1 MNLPAIKD
9 EMDEYAK
16 GLLYQI
22 IPNKSFSN
30 VCYTYRISNKLAG
43 SVYKIALNDA
53 LPEELKEWLKTIE
66 FCHIK
71 RQHYAA
77 KQTLDFRFSAP
88 KIKAVYNRLKPL
100 FDDPV
105 SDIDNMYD
113 IFEDYIFKMLRDWEV
128 FTNDFTEDE
137 VRYLDTLYPDE
148 CIIDGQPVVHLLP
161 QDVGYPPGLTA
172 NEYLL
177 LILQNPEQWFTNQMS
192 AMQQAMDDLKQRKQN
207 NGTQGGCNTNQS
219 GAASSGGGADDMN
232 HNKED
237 RERPKKNPPQ
247 NQQGGQNGQKG
258 GQSGQQNQ
266 QPQNQQGSQNGQNQ
280 NGQNQNGQDDQGMGS
295 SQQNQDAAAN
305 TQQQEWKDG
314 KDSNG
319 GSNGSSGKQSNN
331 DKSKQTD
338 SSSKGSGKGGSD
350 DKSEQDGQS
359 GGGSSDAQKEGVDN
373 EQNQSGGGSSNDKTA
388 GEDKNSDG
396 DTSGGS
402 GSQEEVED
410 AGTQDESRSGGS
422 SSNDD
427 KGNSDDA
434 DGENQAGGSGTSD
447 EDNGEDGSESE
458 SSNSGDAASDD
469 NENGEDTSGEA
480 SGKEGSETADGEPS
494 DDGSEGSDSDAS
506 DAEDGSGERR
516 ELTKEE
522 LDELI
527 KQFVQKAVSDYQKML
542 EIKDEQEAD
551 SNSLKGYSRD
561 SGGGAGNGTVLV
573 DKCTNWIDFE
583 GLEKEIRELMI
594 NRCVTVSKRDL
605 LYNYNRGRG
614 CGDVLTPRYREQTT
628 YDEVPMT
635 VILDVSG
642 SISDKNILGFCNIF
656 KNVSKTCGKK
666 CKIVMWDTGLR
677 AIYDSGDDI
686 KAVSGGGTD
695 IGAGIDYVRKN
706 FQPSEIGNLFVVSD
720 CEDDLED
727 WSLEGFEQPYLVCW
741 SSMDVIEHY
750 TGSLFNEFV
759 DSFEKILV
767 KK

>member
-1 MNLPAIKD
+1 MKFQKED
-9 EMDEYAK
+9 ELKEYAK

-22 IPNKSFSN
+22 IPNDSWSN

-43 SVYKIALNDA
+43 SVYKIALNDK
-53 LPEELKEWLKTIE
+53 LPEELKDHLFCIE
-66 FCHIK
+66 LAHIR

-88 KIKAVYNRLKPL
+88 KIKAVYNKLKPL

-113 IFEDYIFKMLRDWEV
+113 IFEDYVFKMLRDWEV
-128 FTNDFTEDE
+128 FTNDFTEEE

-148 CIIDGQPVVHLLP
+148 CIIDGQPVIHLLP

-172 NEYLL
+172 NEYLI

-219 GAASSGGGADDMN
+219 GATSGGGGADDIN

-237 RERPKKNPPQ
+237 REKPKKNPPQ
-247 NQQGGQNGQKG
+247 NQQGSQNGQNGQKG

-266 QPQNQQGSQNGQNQ
+266 QPQNQQSSQNSQNQQSSQNSQNQ
-280 NGQNQNGQDDQGMGS
+280 NGQNDQGMGS

-314 KDSNG
+314 KDSDE
-319 GSNGSSGKQSNN
+319 GSNVSSGKQSNN
-331 DKSKQTD
+331 DKS
-338 SSSKGSGKGGSD
+338 
-350 DKSEQDGQS
+350 EQDEQS
-359 GGGSSDAQKEGVDN
+359 GGGSSD
-373 EQNQSGGGSSNDKTA
+373 
-388 GEDKNSDG
+388 
-396 DTSGGS
+396 
-402 GSQEEVED
+402 SQEEIGD
-410 AGTQDESRSGGS
+410 DGNKDESRSGGS
-422 SSNDD
+422 SSGSD
-427 KGNSDDA
+427 KGDSDDA
-434 DGENQAGGSGTSD
+434 DGENQASGSGTSD
-447 EDNGEDGSESE
+447 EDNGDDSSESE
-458 SSNSGDAASDD
+458 SSNSGKSSSDNAGD
-469 NENGEDTSGEA
+469 SENDSGEV
-480 SGKEGSETADGEPS
+480 SGEEGTENDSETADGEPRG
-494 DDGSEGSDSDAS
+494 DECEGSDGDTSVS
-506 DAEDGSGERR
+506 NGNDGECK

-527 KQFVQKAVSDYQKML
+527 KQFIQKAVSDYQKML

-561 SGGGAGNGTVLV
+561 GGGGAGNGTVLV

-614 CGDVLTPRYREQTT
+614 CGDVLSPRYREQTT

-635 VILDVSG
+635 VVLDVSG

-720 CEDDLED
+720 CEDRLED

-741 SSMDVIEHY
+741 SSMDVIKNY
-750 TGSLFNEFV
+750 TGSLFDEFV

>member
-1 MNLPAIKD
+1 MKFQKED
-9 EMDEYAK
+9 ELKEYAK

-22 IPNKSFSN
+22 IPNDSWSN

-43 SVYKIALNDA
+43 SVYKIALNDK
-53 LPEELKEWLKTIE
+53 LPEELKDHLFCIE
-66 FCHIK
+66 LAHIR

-88 KIKAVYNRLKPL
+88 KIKAVYNKLKPL

-113 IFEDYIFKMLRDWEV
+113 IFEDYVFKMLRDWEV
-128 FTNDFTEDE
+128 FTNDFTEEE

-148 CIIDGQPVVHLLP
+148 CIIDGQPVIHLLP

-172 NEYLL
+172 NEYLI

-219 GAASSGGGADDMN
+219 GATSGGGGADDVN

-247 NQQGGQNGQKG
+247 NQQGNQNGQNGQNGQKG
-258 GQSGQQNQ
+258 GQSGQSGQQNQ
-266 QPQNQQGSQNGQNQ
+266 QPQNQQGNQNSQNQ
-280 NGQNQNGQDDQGMGS
+280 NGQNQNNQDDQGMGS

-314 KDSNG
+314 KDSDE

-331 DKSKQTD
+331 DKS
-338 SSSKGSGKGGSD
+338 
-350 DKSEQDGQS
+350 EQDGQS
-359 GGGSSDAQKEGVDN
+359 GGGSSD
-373 EQNQSGGGSSNDKTA
+373 
-388 GEDKNSDG
+388 
-396 DTSGGS
+396 
-402 GSQEEVED
+402 SQEEIGD
-410 AGTQDESRSGGS
+410 DGNKDESRSGGS
-422 SSNDD
+422 SSGSD
-427 KGNSDDA
+427 KGDSDDA
-434 DGENQAGGSGTSD
+434 DGENQASGSGTSD
-447 EDNGEDGSESE
+447 EDNGDDSSESE
-458 SSNSGDAASDD
+458 SSNSGKSSSDNTED
-469 NENGEDTSGEA
+469 SENDSGETSGE
-480 SGKEGSETADGEPS
+480 EGTENDSETADGEPRG
-494 DDGSEGSDSDAS
+494 DGDEGSDGDTSVSNSND
-506 DAEDGSGERR
+506 GERK

-527 KQFVQKAVSDYQKML
+527 KQFIQKAVSDYQKML

-561 SGGGAGNGTVLV
+561 GGGGAGNGTVLV

-614 CGDVLTPRYREQTT
+614 CGDVLSPRYREQTT

-635 VILDVSG
+635 VVLDVSG

-686 KAVSGGGTD
+686 KAVSGGGTN

-720 CEDDLED
+720 CEDRLED

-741 SSMDVIEHY
+741 SSMDVIKNY
-750 TGSLFNEFV
+750 TGSLFDEFV

>member
-1 MNLPAIKD
+1 MKFQKED
-9 EMDEYAK
+9 ELKEYAK

-22 IPNKSFSN
+22 IPNDSWSN

-43 SVYKIALNDA
+43 NVYKIALNDK
-53 LPEELKEWLKTIE
+53 LPEELKDHLFCIE
-66 FCHIK
+66 LAHIR

-88 KIKAVYNRLKPL
+88 KIKAVYNKLKPL

-113 IFEDYIFKMLRDWEV
+113 IFEDYVFKMLRDWEV
-128 FTNDFTEDE
+128 FTNDFTEEE

-148 CIIDGQPVVHLLP
+148 CIIDGQPVIHLLP

-172 NEYLL
+172 NEYLI

-219 GAASSGGGADDMN
+219 GATSSGGSDDMN

-247 NQQGGQNGQKG
+247 NQQGGQNGQNGQKG

-266 QPQNQQGSQNGQNQ
+266 QPQNQQNGQNGQNSQNGQNQ
-280 NGQNQNGQDDQGMGS
+280 NDQNQNNQNDQGMGS

-305 TQQQEWKDG
+305 AQQQEWKDG
-314 KDSNG
+314 KDSDG

-338 SSSKGSGKGGSD
+338 SSPSSNKGDSD

-359 GGGSSDAQKEGVDN
+359 GGGSSD
-373 EQNQSGGGSSNDKTA
+373 
-388 GEDKNSDG
+388 
-396 DTSGGS
+396 
-402 GSQEEVED
+402 SQEEIGD
-410 AGTQDESRSGGS
+410 GGNKDESRSGGS
-422 SSNDD
+422 SPSSDKGDSNDA
-427 KGNSDDA
+427 N
-434 DGENQAGGSGTSD
+434 GENQASGSGTSD
-447 EDNGEDGSESE
+447 EDNGDDSSESE
-458 SSNSGDAASDD
+458 SSNSGKSSSDNTEGSED
-469 NENGEDTSGEA
+469 DSGETSGE
-480 SGKEGSETADGEPS
+480 EGTENDSETADGEPNS
-494 DDGSEGSDSDAS
+494 DGSEGSDGDTSVSDGN
-506 DAEDGSGERR
+506 DGERK

-527 KQFVQKAVSDYQKML
+527 KQFIQKAVSDYQKML

-561 SGGGAGNGTVLV
+561 GGGGAGNGTVLV

-635 VILDVSG
+635 VVLDVSG

-666 CKIVMWDTGLR
+666 CKIVMWDTDLR

-695 IGAGIDYVRKN
+695 IGAGINYVRKN

-720 CEDDLED
+720 CEDRLED
-727 WSLEGFEQPYLVCW
+727 WSLEGFDQPYLVCW
-741 SSMDVIEHY
+741 SSMDVIKNY
-750 TGSLFNEFV
+750 TGGLFDEFV

>member
-1 MNLPAIKD
+1 MKFQKED
-9 EMDEYAK
+9 ELKEYAK

-22 IPNKSFSN
+22 IPNDSWSN

-43 SVYKIALNDA
+43 SVYKIALNDK
-53 LPEELKEWLKTIE
+53 LPEELKDHLFCIE
-66 FCHIK
+66 LAHIR

-88 KIKAVYNRLKPL
+88 KIKAVYNKLKPL

-128 FTNDFTEDE
+128 FTNDFTEEE

-148 CIIDGQPVVHLLP
+148 CIIDGQPVIHLLP

-172 NEYLL
+172 NEYLI

-219 GAASSGGGADDMN
+219 GATSSGGGSDDMN

-247 NQQGGQNGQKG
+247 NQQGGQNGQNGQKG

-266 QPQNQQGSQNGQNQ
+266 QSQNQQNSQNGQNQ
-280 NGQNQNGQDDQGMGS
+280 NGQNDQGMGS
-295 SQQNQDAAAN
+295 SQQNQDAADS

-314 KDSNG
+314 KEN
-319 GSNGSSGKQSNN
+319 K
-331 DKSKQTD
+331 
-338 SSSKGSGKGGSD
+338 
-350 DKSEQDGQS
+350 
-359 GGGSSDAQKEGVDN
+359 
-373 EQNQSGGGSSNDKTA
+373 QNQSSGGSSNDKTA
-388 GEDKNSDG
+388 SEDKDSG
-396 DTSGGS
+396 RDTSGGS
-402 GSQEEVED
+402 GSQEELGD
-410 AGTQDESRSGGS
+410 DGNKDESRSGGS
-422 SSNDD
+422 SSGSD
-427 KGNSDDA
+427 KGDSDNA
-434 DGENQAGGSGTSD
+434 DGENQASGSGTSD
-447 EDNGEDGSESE
+447 EDNGDDGSESE
-458 SSNSGDAASDD
+458 SSNSGKSSSD
-469 NENGEDTSGEA
+469 NTEDSEDDSRGASGE
-480 SGKEGSETADGEPS
+480 EGTERDSKTAYGDGDPS
-494 DDGSEGSDSDAS
+494 DDGSEGSDGDTPVSDG
-506 DAEDGSGERR
+506 DDGERK

-527 KQFVQKAVSDYQKML
+527 KQFIQKAVSDYQKML

-561 SGGGAGNGTVLV
+561 GGGGAGNGTVLV

-583 GLEKEIRELMI
+583 GLEKEIRESMI

-635 VILDVSG
+635 VVLDVSG

-720 CEDDLED
+720 CEDRLED
-727 WSLEGFEQPYLVCW
+727 WSLEGFDQPYLVCW
-741 SSMDVIEHY
+741 SSMNVIKNY
-750 TGSLFNEFV
+750 TGSLFDEFV

>member
-1 MNLPAIKD
+1 MKFQKED
-9 EMDEYAK
+9 ELKEYAK

-22 IPNKSFSN
+22 IPNGSWSN

-43 SVYKIALNDA
+43 SVYKIALNDK
-53 LPEELKEWLKTIE
+53 LPEELKDHLFCIE
-66 FCHIK
+66 LAHIR

-88 KIKAVYNRLKPL
+88 KIKAVYNKLKPL

-113 IFEDYIFKMLRDWEV
+113 IFEDYVFKMLRDWEV
-128 FTNDFTEDE
+128 FTNDFTEEE

-148 CIIDGQPVVHLLP
+148 CIIDGQPVIHLLP

-172 NEYLL
+172 NEYLI

-219 GAASSGGGADDMN
+219 GAASSGGGADDIN

-247 NQQGGQNGQKG
+247 NQQGSQNGQNGQKS

-266 QPQNQQGSQNGQNQ
+266 QPQNQQGNQNSQNQ
-280 NGQNQNGQDDQGMGS
+280 NGQNDQSMGS

-314 KDSNG
+314 KDSDG
-319 GSNGSSGKQSNN
+319 GSSGSSGKQSNN

-338 SSSKGSGKGGSD
+338 SSSKVSGKGDAD
-350 DKSEQDGQS
+350 DKSEQDEQS
-359 GGGSSDAQKEGVDN
+359 GGGSSD
-373 EQNQSGGGSSNDKTA
+373 
-388 GEDKNSDG
+388 
-396 DTSGGS
+396 
-402 GSQEEVED
+402 SQEEIGDE
-410 AGTQDESRSGGS
+410 GNKDESRSGGS
-422 SSNDD
+422 SSNSD
-427 KGNSDDA
+427 KGDSDDA
-434 DGENQAGGSGTSD
+434 NGENQASGSGTSD
-447 EDNGEDGSESE
+447 EDNGDDGSESE
-458 SSNSGDAASDD
+458 SSNSGKSSSDNTEDSEDAS
-469 NENGEDTSGEA
+469 GETSGE
-480 SGKEGSETADGEPS
+480 EGTESDSEAGDGEPS
-494 DDGSEGSDSDAS
+494 GDGSEGSEDDTSVSDGN
-506 DAEDGSGERR
+506 DGERK

-527 KQFVQKAVSDYQKML
+527 KQFIQKAVSDYQKML

-561 SGGGAGNGTVLV
+561 GGGGAGDGTVLV

-614 CGDVLTPRYREQTT
+614 CGDVLSPRYREQTT

-635 VILDVSG
+635 VVLDVSG

-720 CEDDLED
+720 CEDRLED
-727 WSLEGFEQPYLVCW
+727 WSLEGFDQPYLVCW
-741 SSMDVIEHY
+741 SSMDVIKNY
-750 TGSLFNEFV
+750 TGSLFDEFV

>member
-1 MNLPAIKD
+1 MKFQKED
-9 EMDEYAK
+9 ELKEYAK

-22 IPNKSFSN
+22 IPNDSWSN

-43 SVYKIALNDA
+43 SVYKIALNDK
-53 LPEELKEWLKTIE
+53 LPEELKDHLFCIE
-66 FCHIK
+66 LAHIR

-88 KIKAVYNRLKPL
+88 KIKAVYNKLKPL

-113 IFEDYIFKMLRDWEV
+113 IFEDYVFKMLRDWEV
-128 FTNDFTEDE
+128 FTNDFTEEE

-148 CIIDGQPVVHLLP
+148 CIIDGQPVIHLLP

-172 NEYLL
+172 NEYLI

-219 GAASSGGGADDMN
+219 GATSGGGGADDIN

-247 NQQGGQNGQKG
+247 NQQGSQNGQNGQKG

-266 QPQNQQGSQNGQNQ
+266 QPQNQQSSQ

-314 KDSNG
+314 KDSDE
-319 GSNGSSGKQSNN
+319 GSNSSSGKQSNN
-331 DKSKQTD
+331 DKS
-338 SSSKGSGKGGSD
+338 
-350 DKSEQDGQS
+350 EQDGQS
-359 GGGSSDAQKEGVDN
+359 DGGSSD
-373 EQNQSGGGSSNDKTA
+373 
-388 GEDKNSDG
+388 
-396 DTSGGS
+396 
-402 GSQEEVED
+402 SQEEIGD
-410 AGTQDESRSGGS
+410 DGNKDESRSGGS
-422 SSNDD
+422 SSGSD
-427 KGNSDDA
+427 KGDSDDA
-434 DGENQAGGSGTSD
+434 DGENQASGSGTSD
-447 EDNGEDGSESE
+447 EDNGDDGSESE
-458 SSNSGDAASDD
+458 SSNSGKSSSDSAGD
-469 NENGEDTSGEA
+469 SENDSGEV
-480 SGKEGSETADGEPS
+480 SGEEGTENDSETADGELRG
-494 DDGSEGSDSDAS
+494 DECEGSDGDTSVSNDN
-506 DAEDGSGERR
+506 DGERK

-527 KQFVQKAVSDYQKML
+527 KQFIQKAVSDYQKML

-561 SGGGAGNGTVLV
+561 GGGGAGNGTVLV

-614 CGDVLTPRYREQTT
+614 CGDVLSPRYREQTT

-635 VILDVSG
+635 VVLDVSG

-720 CEDDLED
+720 CEDRLED

-741 SSMDVIEHY
+741 SSMDVIKNY
-750 TGSLFNEFV
+750 TGSLFDEFV

>member
-1 MNLPAIKD
+1 MKFQKED
-9 EMDEYAK
+9 ELKEYAK

-22 IPNKSFSN
+22 IPNDSWSN

-43 SVYKIALNDA
+43 SVYKIALNDK
-53 LPEELKEWLKTIE
+53 LPEELKDHLFCIE
-66 FCHIK
+66 LAHIR

-88 KIKAVYNRLKPL
+88 KIKAVYNKLKPL

-113 IFEDYIFKMLRDWEV
+113 IFEDYVFKMLRDWEV
-128 FTNDFTEDE
+128 FTNDFTEEE

-148 CIIDGQPVVHLLP
+148 CIIDGQPVIHLLP

-172 NEYLL
+172 NEYLI

-219 GAASSGGGADDMN
+219 GATSGGGGADDIN

-247 NQQGGQNGQKG
+247 NQQSGQNGQKG

-266 QPQNQQGSQNGQNQ
+266 QPQNQQGNQNSQNQ
-280 NGQNQNGQDDQGMGS
+280 NGQNDQGMGS

-314 KDSNG
+314 KDSDG
-319 GSNGSSGKQSNN
+319 GSNDSSGKQSNN

-338 SSSKGSGKGGSD
+338 SSSKGSGKGGAD
-350 DKSEQDGQS
+350 DRSEQDGQS
-359 GGGSSDAQKEGVDN
+359 GGGSSD
-373 EQNQSGGGSSNDKTA
+373 
-388 GEDKNSDG
+388 
-396 DTSGGS
+396 
-402 GSQEEVED
+402 SQEEIRDE
-410 AGTQDESRSGGS
+410 GNKDESRSGGS
-422 SSNDD
+422 SSGSD
-427 KGNSDDA
+427 KGDSDDA
-434 DGENQAGGSGTSD
+434 DGENQASGSGTSD
-447 EDNGEDGSESE
+447 EDNGDDSSESE
-458 SSNSGDAASDD
+458 SSNSGKTSSDNAED
-469 NENGEDTSGEA
+469 SEND
-480 SGKEGSETADGEPS
+480 SGKTGGEEGTERDSETADGEPS
-494 DDGSEGSDSDAS
+494 GDGSEGSEGSDGDTSAS
-506 DAEDGSGERR
+506 DSNDGERK

-527 KQFVQKAVSDYQKML
+527 KQFIQKAVSDYQKML

-561 SGGGAGNGTVLV
+561 GGGGAGNGTVLV

-614 CGDVLTPRYREQTT
+614 CGDVLSPRYREQTT

-635 VILDVSG
+635 VVLDVSG

-720 CEDDLED
+720 CEDRLED
-727 WSLEGFEQPYLVCW
+727 WSLEGFDQPYLVCW
-741 SSMDVIEHY
+741 SSMDVIKNY
-750 TGSLFNEFV
+750 TGSLFDEFV

>member
-1 MNLPAIKD
+1 MKFQKED
-9 EMDEYAK
+9 ELKEYAK

-22 IPNKSFSN
+22 IPNDSWSN

-43 SVYKIALNDA
+43 SVYKIALNDK
-53 LPEELKEWLKTIE
+53 LPEELKDHLFCIE
-66 FCHIK
+66 LAHIR

-88 KIKAVYNRLKPL
+88 KIKAVYNKLKPL

-113 IFEDYIFKMLRDWEV
+113 IFEDYVFKMLRDWEV
-128 FTNDFTEDE
+128 FTNDFTEEE

-148 CIIDGQPVVHLLP
+148 CIIDGQPVIHLLP

-172 NEYLL
+172 NEYLI

-219 GAASSGGGADDMN
+219 GATSGGGGADDIN

-247 NQQGGQNGQKG
+247 NQQGSQNGQNGQKG

-266 QPQNQQGSQNGQNQ
+266 QPQNQQSSQNGQNGQNQ
-280 NGQNQNGQDDQGMGS
+280 NNQDDQGVGS

-314 KDSNG
+314 KDSDE

-331 DKSKQTD
+331 DKP
-338 SSSKGSGKGGSD
+338 
-350 DKSEQDGQS
+350 EQDGQS
-359 GGGSSDAQKEGVDN
+359 GGGSSD
-373 EQNQSGGGSSNDKTA
+373 
-388 GEDKNSDG
+388 
-396 DTSGGS
+396 
-402 GSQEEVED
+402 SQEEIGD
-410 AGTQDESRSGGS
+410 DGNKDESRSGGS
-422 SSNDD
+422 SSGSD
-427 KGNSDDA
+427 KGDSDDA
-434 DGENQAGGSGTSD
+434 DGENQASGSGTSD
-447 EDNGEDGSESE
+447 EDNGDDGSESE
-458 SSNSGDAASDD
+458 SSNSGKSSSDNAGD
-469 NENGEDTSGEA
+469 SENDSGEV
-480 SGKEGSETADGEPS
+480 SGEEGTENDSETADGEPRG
-494 DDGSEGSDSDAS
+494 DECEGSDGDTSVSNGND
-506 DAEDGSGERR
+506 GERK

-527 KQFVQKAVSDYQKML
+527 KQFIQKAVSDYQKML

-561 SGGGAGNGTVLV
+561 GGGGAGNGTVLV

-614 CGDVLTPRYREQTT
+614 CGDVLSPRYREQTT

-635 VILDVSG
+635 VVLDVSG

-686 KAVSGGGTD
+686 RAVSGGGTD

-720 CEDDLED
+720 CEDRLED

-741 SSMDVIEHY
+741 SSMDVIKNY
-750 TGSLFNEFV
+750 TGSLFDEFV

>member
-9 EMDEYAK
+9 KMDEYAK

-148 CIIDGQPVVHLLP
+148 CIIDGQPVIHLLP

-219 GAASSGGGADDMN
+219 GATSSSGGADDMN

-247 NQQGGQNGQKG
+247 NQQGGQNGQNQNGQNQNGQNQKG

-266 QPQNQQGSQNGQNQ
+266 QPQNQQGGQ

-319 GSNGSSGKQSNN
+319 GSNGSSGKQPNN
-331 DKSKQTD
+331 DKSEQTN

-359 GGGSSDAQKEGVDN
+359 GGGSSDGQEG
-373 EQNQSGGGSSNDKTA
+373 
-388 GEDKNSDG
+388 
-396 DTSGGS
+396 
-402 GSQEEVED
+402 VED
-410 AGTQDESRSGGS
+410 AGAQNESRSGGS
-422 SSNDD
+422 SSDND

-458 SSNSGDAASDD
+458 SSNSGAAASDD
-469 NENGEDTSGEA
+469 TEDGEDTSGEA
-480 SGKEGSETADGEPS
+480 SGEEGSETTDGQSS
-494 DDGSEGSDSDAS
+494 DDGSEGSEGSDGDAS
-506 DAEDGSGERR
+506 DAEGDSGERR

-522 LDELI
+522 LEELI

-551 SNSLKGYSRD
+551 SDSLKGYSRD
-561 SGGGAGNGTVLV
+561 GGGGAGNGTVLV

-635 VILDVSG
+635 VVLDVSG

-666 CKIVMWDTGLR
+666 CKIVMWDTDLR

-686 KAVSGGGTD
+686 KAVSGGGTN

-727 WSLEGFEQPYLVCW
+727 WDLDGFEQPYLVCW

>member
-1 MNLPAIKD
+1 MKFQKED
-9 EMDEYAK
+9 ELKEYAK

-22 IPNKSFSN
+22 IPNDSWSN

-43 SVYKIALNDA
+43 SVYKIALNDK
-53 LPEELKEWLKTIE
+53 LPEELKDHLFCIE
-66 FCHIK
+66 LAHIR

-88 KIKAVYNRLKPL
+88 KIKAVYNKLKPL

-113 IFEDYIFKMLRDWEV
+113 IFEDYVFKMLRDWEV
-128 FTNDFTEDE
+128 FTNDFTEEE

-148 CIIDGQPVVHLLP
+148 CIIDGQPVIHLLP

-172 NEYLL
+172 NEYLI

-219 GAASSGGGADDMN
+219 GATSGGGGADDIN

-247 NQQGGQNGQKG
+247 NQQGSQNGQNGQKS

-266 QPQNQQGSQNGQNQ
+266 QPQNQQSSQ

-314 KDSNG
+314 KDSDE
-319 GSNGSSGKQSNN
+319 GSNSSSGKQSNN
-331 DKSKQTD
+331 DKSD
-338 SSSKGSGKGGSD
+338 
-350 DKSEQDGQS
+350 QDGQS
-359 GGGSSDAQKEGVDN
+359 DGGSSD
-373 EQNQSGGGSSNDKTA
+373 
-388 GEDKNSDG
+388 
-396 DTSGGS
+396 
-402 GSQEEVED
+402 SQEEIGD
-410 AGTQDESRSGGS
+410 DGNKDESRSGGS
-422 SSNDD
+422 SSGSD
-427 KGNSDDA
+427 KGDSDDA
-434 DGENQAGGSGTSD
+434 DGENQASGSGTSD
-447 EDNGEDGSESE
+447 EDNGDDGSESE
-458 SSNSGDAASDD
+458 SSNSGKSSSDNAGD
-469 NENGEDTSGEA
+469 SENDSGEV
-480 SGKEGSETADGEPS
+480 SGEEGTENDSETTDGEPRG
-494 DDGSEGSDSDAS
+494 DECEGSDGDTSVSNGND
-506 DAEDGSGERR
+506 GERK

-527 KQFVQKAVSDYQKML
+527 KQFIQKAVSDYQKML

-561 SGGGAGNGTVLV
+561 GGGGAGNGTVLV

-614 CGDVLTPRYREQTT
+614 CGDVLSPRYREQTT

-635 VILDVSG
+635 VVLDVSG

-720 CEDDLED
+720 CEDRLED
-727 WSLEGFEQPYLVCW
+727 WSFEGFEQPYLVCW
-741 SSMDVIEHY
+741 SSMDVIKNY
-750 TGSLFNEFV
+750 TGSLFDEFV

>member
-1 MNLPAIKD
+1 MKFQKED
-9 EMDEYAK
+9 ELKEYAK

-22 IPNKSFSN
+22 IPNDSWSN

-43 SVYKIALNDA
+43 SVYKIALNDK
-53 LPEELKEWLKTIE
+53 LPEELKDHLFCIE
-66 FCHIK
+66 LAHIR

-88 KIKAVYNRLKPL
+88 KIKAVYNKLKPL

-113 IFEDYIFKMLRDWEV
+113 IFEDYVFKMLRDWEV
-128 FTNDFTEDE
+128 FTNDFTEEE

-148 CIIDGQPVVHLLP
+148 CIIDGQPVIHLLP

-172 NEYLL
+172 NEYLI

-219 GAASSGGGADDMN
+219 GATSGGGGADDIN

-247 NQQGGQNGQKG
+247 NQQGSQNGQNGQNGQKG

-266 QPQNQQGSQNGQNQ
+266 QPQNQQNGQ

-314 KDSNG
+314 KDSDE

-331 DKSKQTD
+331 DKS
-338 SSSKGSGKGGSD
+338 
-350 DKSEQDGQS
+350 EQDGQS
-359 GGGSSDAQKEGVDN
+359 GGGSSD
-373 EQNQSGGGSSNDKTA
+373 
-388 GEDKNSDG
+388 
-396 DTSGGS
+396 
-402 GSQEEVED
+402 SQEEIGDE
-410 AGTQDESRSGGS
+410 GNKDESRSGGS
-422 SSNDD
+422 SSGSD
-427 KGNSDDA
+427 KGDSDDA
-434 DGENQAGGSGTSD
+434 DGENQASGSGTSD
-447 EDNGEDGSESE
+447 EDNGDDGSESE
-458 SSNSGDAASDD
+458 SSNSGKSSSDNAGD
-469 NENGEDTSGEA
+469 SENDSGEV
-480 SGKEGSETADGEPS
+480 SGEEGTENDSETADGEPRG
-494 DDGSEGSDSDAS
+494 DECEGSDGDTSVSNSND
-506 DAEDGSGERR
+506 GERK

-527 KQFVQKAVSDYQKML
+527 KQFIQKAVSDYQKML

-561 SGGGAGNGTVLV
+561 GGGGAGNGTVLV

-614 CGDVLTPRYREQTT
+614 CGDVLSPRYREQTT

-635 VILDVSG
+635 VVLDVSG

-720 CEDDLED
+720 CEDRLED
-727 WSLEGFEQPYLVCW
+727 WSLEGFDQPYLVCW
-741 SSMDVIEHY
+741 SSMDVIKNY
-750 TGSLFNEFV
+750 TGSLFDEFV

>member
-1 MNLPAIKD
+1 MKFQKED
-9 EMDEYAK
+9 ELKEYAK

-22 IPNKSFSN
+22 IPNDSWSN

-43 SVYKIALNDA
+43 SVYKIALNDK
-53 LPEELKEWLKTIE
+53 LPEELKDHLFCIE
-66 FCHIK
+66 LAHIR

-88 KIKAVYNRLKPL
+88 KIKAVYNKLKPL

-113 IFEDYIFKMLRDWEV
+113 IFEDYVFKMLRDWEV
-128 FTNDFTEDE
+128 FTNDFTEEE

-148 CIIDGQPVVHLLP
+148 CIIDGQPVIHLLP

-172 NEYLL
+172 NEYLI

-219 GAASSGGGADDMN
+219 GATSSGGGADDIN

-247 NQQGGQNGQKG
+247 NQQGNQNGQNGQKG

-266 QPQNQQGSQNGQNQ
+266 QPQNQQSNQNSQNQQSSQNSQNQ
-280 NGQNQNGQDDQGMGS
+280 NGQNDQGMGS

-314 KDSNG
+314 KDSDE
-319 GSNGSSGKQSNN
+319 GSNSSSGKQSNN
-331 DKSKQTD
+331 DKS
-338 SSSKGSGKGGSD
+338 
-350 DKSEQDGQS
+350 EQDGQS
-359 GGGSSDAQKEGVDN
+359 DRGSSD
-373 EQNQSGGGSSNDKTA
+373 
-388 GEDKNSDG
+388 
-396 DTSGGS
+396 
-402 GSQEEVED
+402 SQEEIGD
-410 AGTQDESRSGGS
+410 DGNKDESRSGGS
-422 SSNDD
+422 SSGSD
-427 KGNSDDA
+427 KGDSDDA
-434 DGENQAGGSGTSD
+434 DGENQASGSGTSD
-447 EDNGEDGSESE
+447 EDNGDDGSESE
-458 SSNSGDAASDD
+458 SSNSGKSSSDNAGD
-469 NENGEDTSGEA
+469 SENDSGEV
-480 SGKEGSETADGEPS
+480 SGEEGTENDSETADGEPRG
-494 DDGSEGSDSDAS
+494 DECEGSDGDTSVSNGND
-506 DAEDGSGERR
+506 GERK

-527 KQFVQKAVSDYQKML
+527 KQFIQKAVSDYQKML

-561 SGGGAGNGTVLV
+561 GGGGAGNGTVLV

-614 CGDVLTPRYREQTT
+614 CGDVLSPRYREQTT

-635 VILDVSG
+635 VVLDVSG

-720 CEDDLED
+720 CEDRLED

-741 SSMDVIEHY
+741 SSMDVIKNY
-750 TGSLFNEFV
+750 TGSLFDEFV

>member
-1 MNLPAIKD
+1 MKFQKED
-9 EMDEYAK
+9 ELKEYAK

-22 IPNKSFSN
+22 IPNDSWSN

-43 SVYKIALNDA
+43 SVYKIALNDK
-53 LPEELKEWLKTIE
+53 LPEELKDHLFCIE
-66 FCHIK
+66 LAHIR

-88 KIKAVYNRLKPL
+88 KIKAVYNKLKPL

-113 IFEDYIFKMLRDWEV
+113 IFEDYVFKMLRDWEV
-128 FTNDFTEDE
+128 FTNDFTEEE

-148 CIIDGQPVVHLLP
+148 CIIDGQPVIHLLP

-172 NEYLL
+172 NEYLI

-219 GAASSGGGADDMN
+219 GATSGGGGADDIN

-247 NQQGGQNGQKG
+247 NQQGSQNGQNGQKG

-266 QPQNQQGSQNGQNQ
+266 QPQNQQSSQNGQNQ

-314 KDSNG
+314 KDSDE

-331 DKSKQTD
+331 DKS
-338 SSSKGSGKGGSD
+338 
-350 DKSEQDGQS
+350 EQDGQS
-359 GGGSSDAQKEGVDN
+359 GGGSLD
-373 EQNQSGGGSSNDKTA
+373 
-388 GEDKNSDG
+388 
-396 DTSGGS
+396 
-402 GSQEEVED
+402 SQEEIGD
-410 AGTQDESRSGGS
+410 DGSKDESRSGGS
-422 SSNDD
+422 SSGSD
-427 KGNSDDA
+427 KGDFDDA
-434 DGENQAGGSGTSD
+434 DGENQASGSGTSD
-447 EDNGEDGSESE
+447 EDNGDDSSESE
-458 SSNSGDAASDD
+458 SSNSGKSSSDNAGD
-469 NENGEDTSGEA
+469 SENDSGEV
-480 SGKEGSETADGEPS
+480 SGEEGTENDSETADGEPRG
-494 DDGSEGSDSDAS
+494 DECEGSDGDTSVSNGND
-506 DAEDGSGERR
+506 GERK

-527 KQFVQKAVSDYQKML
+527 KQFIQKAVSDYQKML

-561 SGGGAGNGTVLV
+561 GGGGAGNGTVLV

-614 CGDVLTPRYREQTT
+614 CGDVLSPRYREQTT

-635 VILDVSG
+635 VVLDVSG

-686 KAVSGGGTD
+686 KAVSGGGTN

-720 CEDDLED
+720 CEDRLED

-741 SSMDVIEHY
+741 SSMDVIKNY
-750 TGSLFNEFV
+750 TGSLFDEFV

>member
-1 MNLPAIKD
+1 MKFQKED
-9 EMDEYAK
+9 ELKEYAK

-22 IPNKSFSN
+22 IPNDSWSN

-43 SVYKIALNDA
+43 SVYKIALNDK
-53 LPEELKEWLKTIE
+53 LPEELKDHLFCIE
-66 FCHIK
+66 LAHIR

-88 KIKAVYNRLKPL
+88 KIKAVYNKLKPL

-113 IFEDYIFKMLRDWEV
+113 IFEDYVFKMLRDWEV
-128 FTNDFTEDE
+128 FTNDFTEEE

-148 CIIDGQPVVHLLP
+148 CIIDGQPVIHLLP

-172 NEYLL
+172 NEYLI

-219 GAASSGGGADDMN
+219 GATSSGGGADDIN

-247 NQQGGQNGQKG
+247 NQQGNQNGQNGQKG

-266 QPQNQQGSQNGQNQ
+266 QPQNQQSNQNSQNQQSNQNSQNQ
-280 NGQNQNGQDDQGMGS
+280 NGQNDQGMGS

-314 KDSNG
+314 KDSDE

-331 DKSKQTD
+331 DKS
-338 SSSKGSGKGGSD
+338 
-350 DKSEQDGQS
+350 EQDGQS
-359 GGGSSDAQKEGVDN
+359 GGGSSD
-373 EQNQSGGGSSNDKTA
+373 
-388 GEDKNSDG
+388 
-396 DTSGGS
+396 
-402 GSQEEVED
+402 SQEEIGD
-410 AGTQDESRSGGS
+410 DGNKDESRSGGS
-422 SSNDD
+422 SSGSD
-427 KGNSDDA
+427 KGDSDDA
-434 DGENQAGGSGTSD
+434 DGENQASGSGTSD
-447 EDNGEDGSESE
+447 EDNGDDSSESE
-458 SSNSGDAASDD
+458 FSNSGKSSSDNTED
-469 NENGEDTSGEA
+469 SENDSGETSGE
-480 SGKEGSETADGEPS
+480 EGTENDSETADGEPRG
-494 DDGSEGSDSDAS
+494 DGDEGSDGDTSVSNGND
-506 DAEDGSGERR
+506 GERK

-527 KQFVQKAVSDYQKML
+527 KQFIQIAVSDYQKML

-561 SGGGAGNGTVLV
+561 GGGGAGNGTVLV

-614 CGDVLTPRYREQTT
+614 CGDVLSPRYREQTT

-635 VILDVSG
+635 VVLDVSG

-677 AIYDSGDDI
+677 AIYDSGDNI

-720 CEDDLED
+720 CEDRLED

-741 SSMDVIEHY
+741 SSMDVIKNY
-750 TGSLFNEFV
+750 TGSLFDEFV

>member
-1 MNLPAIKD
+1 MKFQKED
-9 EMDEYAK
+9 ELKEYAK

-22 IPNKSFSN
+22 IPNDSWSN

-43 SVYKIALNDA
+43 SVYKIALNDK
-53 LPEELKEWLKTIE
+53 LPEELKDHLFCIE
-66 FCHIK
+66 LAHIR

-88 KIKAVYNRLKPL
+88 KIKAVYNKLKPL

-113 IFEDYIFKMLRDWEV
+113 IFEDYVFKMLRDWEV
-128 FTNDFTEDE
+128 FTNDFTEEE

-148 CIIDGQPVVHLLP
+148 CIIDGQPVIHLLP

-172 NEYLL
+172 NEYLI

-219 GAASSGGGADDMN
+219 GATSSGGGSDDIN

-247 NQQGGQNGQKG
+247 NQQ
-258 GQSGQQNQ
+258 
-266 QPQNQQGSQNGQNQ
+266 PQNQQGNQNSQNQ
-280 NGQNQNGQDDQGMGS
+280 NDQNDQGMGS

-314 KDSNG
+314 KDSDG
-319 GSNGSSGKQSNN
+319 ESNGSSGKQSNN
-331 DKSKQTD
+331 DKPKQTD
-338 SSSKGSGKGGSD
+338 SSSKGSGKGGAD

-359 GGGSSDAQKEGVDN
+359 CGGSSD
-373 EQNQSGGGSSNDKTA
+373 
-388 GEDKNSDG
+388 
-396 DTSGGS
+396 
-402 GSQEEVED
+402 SQEEIED
-410 AGTQDESRSGGS
+410 DGNKDESRSGGS
-422 SSNDD
+422 SSGSD
-427 KGNSDDA
+427 KGDFDDA
-434 DGENQAGGSGTSD
+434 DGENQASGSGASD
-447 EDNGEDGSESE
+447 EDNGDDGSESE
-458 SSNSGDAASDD
+458 SSNSGKTSSDNTEDSEDAS
-469 NENGEDTSGEA
+469 GETSGE
-480 SGKEGSETADGEPS
+480 EGTESDSEAGDGEPS
-494 DDGSEGSDSDAS
+494 GDGSEGSDGDTSVSDGN
-506 DAEDGSGERR
+506 DGERK

-527 KQFVQKAVSDYQKML
+527 KQFIQKAVSDYQKML

-561 SGGGAGNGTVLV
+561 GGGGAGNGTVLV

-614 CGDVLTPRYREQTT
+614 CGDVLSPRYREQTT

-635 VILDVSG
+635 VVLDVSG

-706 FQPSEIGNLFVVSD
+706 FQPSKIGNLFVVSD
-720 CEDDLED
+720 CEDRLED
-727 WSLEGFEQPYLVCW
+727 WSLEGFDQPYLVCW
-741 SSMDVIEHY
+741 SSMDVIKNY
-750 TGSLFNEFV
+750 TGSLFDEFV

>member
-1 MNLPAIKD
+1 MKFQKED
-9 EMDEYAK
+9 ELKEYAK

-22 IPNKSFSN
+22 IPNDSWSN

-43 SVYKIALNDA
+43 SVYKIALNDK
-53 LPEELKEWLKTIE
+53 LPEELKDHLFCIE
-66 FCHIK
+66 LAHIR

-88 KIKAVYNRLKPL
+88 KIKAVYNKLKPL

-113 IFEDYIFKMLRDWEV
+113 IFEDYVFKMLRDWEV
-128 FTNDFTEDE
+128 FTNDFTEEE

-148 CIIDGQPVVHLLP
+148 CIIDGQPVIHLLP

-172 NEYLL
+172 NEYLI

-219 GAASSGGGADDMN
+219 GATSGGGGADDIN

-247 NQQGGQNGQKG
+247 NQQGSQNGQNGQKG

-266 QPQNQQGSQNGQNQ
+266 QPQNQQSSQNGQNGQNQ
-280 NGQNQNGQDDQGMGS
+280 NNQDDQGVGS

-314 KDSNG
+314 KDSDE

-331 DKSKQTD
+331 DKP
-338 SSSKGSGKGGSD
+338 
-350 DKSEQDGQS
+350 EQDGQS
-359 GGGSSDAQKEGVDN
+359 DGGSSD
-373 EQNQSGGGSSNDKTA
+373 
-388 GEDKNSDG
+388 
-396 DTSGGS
+396 
-402 GSQEEVED
+402 SQEEIGD
-410 AGTQDESRSGGS
+410 DGNKDESRSGGS
-422 SSNDD
+422 SSGSD
-427 KGNSDDA
+427 KGDSDDA
-434 DGENQAGGSGTSD
+434 DGENQASGSGTSD
-447 EDNGEDGSESE
+447 EDNGDDGSESE
-458 SSNSGDAASDD
+458 SSNSGKSSSDNAGD
-469 NENGEDTSGEA
+469 SENDSGEV
-480 SGKEGSETADGEPS
+480 SGEEGTENDSETADGEPRG
-494 DDGSEGSDSDAS
+494 DECEGSDGDTSVSNGND
-506 DAEDGSGERR
+506 GERK

-527 KQFVQKAVSDYQKML
+527 KQFIQKAVSDYQKML

-561 SGGGAGNGTVLV
+561 GGGGAGNGTVLV

-614 CGDVLTPRYREQTT
+614 CGDVLSPRYREQTT

-635 VILDVSG
+635 VVLDVSG

-686 KAVSGGGTD
+686 RAVSGGGTD

-720 CEDDLED
+720 CEDRLED

-741 SSMDVIEHY
+741 SSMDVIKNY
-750 TGSLFNEFV
+750 TGSLFDEFV

>member
-1 MNLPAIKD
+1 MNLPAIKN

-22 IPNKSFSN
+22 IPNNSWSN

-66 FCHIK
+66 LAHIK

-148 CIIDGQPVVHLLP
+148 CIIDGQPVIHLLP

-192 AMQQAMDDLKQRKQN
+192 AMQQAMDDLQKRKQN

-219 GAASSGGGADDMN
+219 GASSSGGGAEDQN

-247 NQQGGQNGQKG
+247 NQQGGQNR
-258 GQSGQQNQ
+258 QQNQ
-266 QPQNQQGSQNGQNQ
+266 QPQNQQGNQ
-280 NGQNQNGQDDQGMGS
+280 NDQSQNGQDDQGMGS

-319 GSNGSSGKQSNN
+319 GSNGSSGKQPNS
-331 DKSKQTD
+331 DKPEQTD
-338 SSSKGSGKGGSD
+338 SSSKGSGKGESD

-359 GGGSSDAQKEGVDN
+359 DGGSSDGQG
-373 EQNQSGGGSSNDKTA
+373 
-388 GEDKNSDG
+388 
-396 DTSGGS
+396 
-402 GSQEEVED
+402 VED
-410 AGTQDESRSGGS
+410 DGNQDESRFGGS
-422 SSNDD
+422 SSDSD
-427 KGNSDDA
+427 KRNSDDA
-434 DGENQAGGSGTSD
+434 DEENQAGGSGTSD
-447 EDNGEDGSESE
+447 EDNGEDSSESE
-458 SSNSGDAASDD
+458 PSNGGADASDD
-469 NENGEDTSGEA
+469 TGDSEDDSGEP
-480 SGKEGSETADGEPS
+480 GGNEGSGGEEGAETADGES
-494 DDGSEGSDSDAS
+494 SSDGSEVSDSDAS
-506 DAEDGSGERR
+506 DTEDDSGERR

-527 KQFVQKAVSDYQKML
+527 KQFFQKAVSDYQKML

-551 SNSLKGYSRD
+551 SNSLKGYSREG
-561 SGGGAGNGTVLV
+561 GGGAGNGTVLV
-573 DKCTNWIDFE
+573 DKCSTWIDFE

-635 VILDVSG
+635 VVLDVSG

-666 CKIVMWDTGLR
+666 CKIVMWDTNLR

-695 IGAGIDYVRKN
+695 IGRGIDYVRKN

-727 WSLEGFEQPYLVCW
+727 WSLDGFEQPYLVCW
-741 SSMDVIEHY
+741 SSMDVIKTY

>member
-1 MNLPAIKD
+1 MKFQKED
-9 EMDEYAK
+9 ELKEYAK

-22 IPNKSFSN
+22 IPNDSWSN

-43 SVYKIALNDA
+43 SVYKIALNDK
-53 LPEELKEWLKTIE
+53 LPEELKDHLFCIE
-66 FCHIK
+66 LAHIR

-88 KIKAVYNRLKPL
+88 KIKAVYNKLKPL

-113 IFEDYIFKMLRDWEV
+113 IFEDYVFKMLRDWEV
-128 FTNDFTEDE
+128 FTNDFTEEE

-148 CIIDGQPVVHLLP
+148 CIIDGQPVIHLLP

-172 NEYLL
+172 NEYLI

-219 GAASSGGGADDMN
+219 GATSSGGGADDIN

-247 NQQGGQNGQKG
+247 NQQGGQNGQNGQKG
-258 GQSGQQNQ
+258 GQSGRQNQ

-280 NGQNQNGQDDQGMGS
+280 NGQNDQGMGS

-314 KDSNG
+314 KDSDE

-331 DKSKQTD
+331 DKS
-338 SSSKGSGKGGSD
+338 
-350 DKSEQDGQS
+350 EQDGQS
-359 GGGSSDAQKEGVDN
+359 GGGSSD
-373 EQNQSGGGSSNDKTA
+373 
-388 GEDKNSDG
+388 
-396 DTSGGS
+396 
-402 GSQEEVED
+402 SQEEIGD
-410 AGTQDESRSGGS
+410 DGNKDESRSGGS
-422 SSNDD
+422 SSGSD
-427 KGNSDDA
+427 KGDSDDT
-434 DGENQAGGSGTSD
+434 DGENQASGSGTSD
-447 EDNGEDGSESE
+447 EDNGDDGSESE
-458 SSNSGDAASDD
+458 SSNSGKSSSNNAEDS
-469 NENGEDTSGEA
+469 ENDSGETSGE
-480 SGKEGSETADGEPS
+480 EGTENDSETADGEPRG
-494 DDGSEGSDSDAS
+494 DGDEGSDGDTSVSNGND
-506 DAEDGSGERR
+506 GERK

-527 KQFVQKAVSDYQKML
+527 KQFIQKAVSDYQKML

-561 SGGGAGNGTVLV
+561 GGGGAGNGTVLV

-614 CGDVLTPRYREQTT
+614 CGDVLSPRYREQTT

-635 VILDVSG
+635 VVLDVSG

-720 CEDDLED
+720 CEDRLED

-741 SSMDVIEHY
+741 SSMDVIKNY

>member
-1 MNLPAIKD
+1 MKFQKED
-9 EMDEYAK
+9 ELKEYAK

-22 IPNKSFSN
+22 IPNDSWSN

-43 SVYKIALNDA
+43 SVYKIALNDK
-53 LPEELKEWLKTIE
+53 LPEELKDHLFCIE
-66 FCHIK
+66 LAHIR

-88 KIKAVYNRLKPL
+88 KIKAVYNKLKPL

-113 IFEDYIFKMLRDWEV
+113 IFEDYVFKMLRDWEV
-128 FTNDFTEDE
+128 FTNDFTEEE

-148 CIIDGQPVVHLLP
+148 CIIDGQPVIHLLP

-172 NEYLL
+172 NEYLI

-219 GAASSGGGADDMN
+219 GATSGGGGADDIN

-247 NQQGGQNGQKG
+247 NQQNGQNGQKG
-258 GQSGQQNQ
+258 GQSGQSGQQNQ
-266 QPQNQQGSQNGQNQ
+266 QPQNQQGNQNGQNQ
-280 NGQNQNGQDDQGMGS
+280 NGQNDQGMGS

-314 KDSNG
+314 KDSDE

-331 DKSKQTD
+331 DKS
-338 SSSKGSGKGGSD
+338 
-350 DKSEQDGQS
+350 EQDGQS
-359 GGGSSDAQKEGVDN
+359 GGGSSD
-373 EQNQSGGGSSNDKTA
+373 
-388 GEDKNSDG
+388 
-396 DTSGGS
+396 
-402 GSQEEVED
+402 SQEEIGDE
-410 AGTQDESRSGGS
+410 GNKDESRSGGS
-422 SSNDD
+422 SSGSD
-427 KGNSDDA
+427 KGDFDDA
-434 DGENQAGGSGTSD
+434 DGENQASGSGTSD
-447 EDNGEDGSESE
+447 EDNGDDSSESE
-458 SSNSGDAASDD
+458 SSNSGEPSSDNAED
-469 NENGEDTSGEA
+469 SENDSGETSGE
-480 SGKEGSETADGEPS
+480 EGTESDSETADGEPRG
-494 DDGSEGSDSDAS
+494 DGSEGSDGDTSVSDS
-506 DAEDGSGERR
+506 DGNDGERK

-527 KQFVQKAVSDYQKML
+527 KQFIQKAVSDYQKML

-561 SGGGAGNGTVLV
+561 GGGGAGNGTVLV

-614 CGDVLTPRYREQTT
+614 CGDVLSPRYREQTT

-635 VILDVSG
+635 VVLDVSG

-720 CEDDLED
+720 CEDRLED

-741 SSMDVIEHY
+741 SSMDVIKNY
-750 TGSLFNEFV
+750 TGSLFDEFV

>member
-1 MNLPAIKD
+1 MKFQKED
-9 EMDEYAK
+9 ELKEYAK

-22 IPNKSFSN
+22 IPNDSWSN

-43 SVYKIALNDA
+43 SVYKIALNDK
-53 LPEELKEWLKTIE
+53 LPEELKDHLFCIE
-66 FCHIK
+66 LAHIR

-88 KIKAVYNRLKPL
+88 KIKAVYNKLKPL

-113 IFEDYIFKMLRDWEV
+113 IFEDYVFKMLRDWEV
-128 FTNDFTEDE
+128 FTNDFTEEE

-148 CIIDGQPVVHLLP
+148 CIIDGQPVIHLLP

-172 NEYLL
+172 NEYLI

-219 GAASSGGGADDMN
+219 GATSGGGGADDIN

-247 NQQGGQNGQKG
+247 NQQGSQNGQNGQKG
-258 GQSGQQNQ
+258 GQSGQQ
-266 QPQNQQGSQNGQNQ
+266 PQNQQSSQNGQNGQNQ
-280 NGQNQNGQDDQGMGS
+280 NNQDDQGVGS

-314 KDSNG
+314 KDSDE

-331 DKSKQTD
+331 DKP
-338 SSSKGSGKGGSD
+338 
-350 DKSEQDGQS
+350 EQDGQS
-359 GGGSSDAQKEGVDN
+359 GGGSSD
-373 EQNQSGGGSSNDKTA
+373 
-388 GEDKNSDG
+388 
-396 DTSGGS
+396 
-402 GSQEEVED
+402 SQEEIGD
-410 AGTQDESRSGGS
+410 DGNKDESRSGGS
-422 SSNDD
+422 SSGSD
-427 KGNSDDA
+427 KGDSDDA
-434 DGENQAGGSGTSD
+434 DGENQASGSGTSD
-447 EDNGEDGSESE
+447 EDNGDDGSESE
-458 SSNSGDAASDD
+458 SSNSGKSSSDNAGD
-469 NENGEDTSGEA
+469 SENDSGEV
-480 SGKEGSETADGEPS
+480 SGEEGTENDSETADGEPRG
-494 DDGSEGSDSDAS
+494 DECEGSDGDTSVSNGND
-506 DAEDGSGERR
+506 GERK

-527 KQFVQKAVSDYQKML
+527 KQFIQKAVSDYQKML

-561 SGGGAGNGTVLV
+561 GGGGAGNGTVLV

-614 CGDVLTPRYREQTT
+614 CGDVLSPRYREQTT

-635 VILDVSG
+635 VVLDVSG

-686 KAVSGGGTD
+686 RAVSGGGTD

-720 CEDDLED
+720 CEDRLED

-741 SSMDVIEHY
+741 SSMDVIKNY
-750 TGSLFNEFV
+750 TGSLFDEFV

>member
-1 MNLPAIKD
+1 MNLPAIKN

-22 IPNKSFSN
+22 IPNNSWSN

-43 SVYKIALNDA
+43 NVYKIALNDA
-53 LPEELKEWLKTIE
+53 LPEELKEWLKIIE
-66 FCHIK
+66 LCHVK

-88 KIKAVYNRLKPL
+88 KIKAVYDRLKPL

-148 CIIDGQPVVHLLP
+148 CIIDGQPVIHLLP

-177 LILQNPEQWFTNQMS
+177 LILQNPEQWFANQMA
-192 AMQQAMDDLKQRKQN
+192 AMQQAMDDLQKRKQN

-247 NQQGGQNGQKG
+247 NQQGGQNGQ
-258 GQSGQQNQ
+258 QNQ
-266 QPQNQQGSQNGQNQ
+266 QPQNQQND
-280 NGQNQNGQDDQGMGS
+280 QNQNGQDDQGMGS

-319 GSNGSSGKQSNN
+319 GSNDSSGKQPNN
-331 DKSKQTD
+331 DKPEQAD
-338 SSSKGSGKGGSD
+338 SSSKGSGASDSD

-359 GGGSSDAQKEGVDN
+359 DGGSSDAQ
-373 EQNQSGGGSSNDKTA
+373 
-388 GEDKNSDG
+388 GELGDDG
-396 DTSGGS
+396 NK
-402 GSQEEVED
+402 
-410 AGTQDESRSGGS
+410 DESRSEGS
-422 SSNDD
+422 SSDSD

-434 DGENQAGGSGTSD
+434 DEENQTGGSGTSD
-447 EDNGEDGSESE
+447 ENNGEDSSESE
-458 SSNSGDAASDD
+458 PSNGGSVSSDDTSDGDNNSG
-469 NENGEDTSGEA
+469 ETGGE
-480 SGKEGSETADGEPS
+480 EGSENVST
-494 DDGSEGSDSDAS
+494 DDGSGGSDSDAS
-506 DAEDGSGERR
+506 IPEDASDTSDDSEERR

-527 KQFVQKAVSDYQKML
+527 KQFFQKAVSDYQKML
-542 EIKDEQEAD
+542 EVKDEQEAD
-551 SNSLKGYSRD
+551 SNSLKGYSREG
-561 SGGGAGNGTVLV
+561 GGGAGNGTVLV
-573 DKCTNWIDFE
+573 DKCSTWIDFE

-635 VILDVSG
+635 VVLDVSG

-720 CEDDLED
+720 CEDNLED
-727 WSLEGFEQPYLVCW
+727 WSLDGFEQPYLVCW
-741 SSMDVIEHY
+741 SSMDVIENY

>member
-1 MNLPAIKD
+1 MNFPAIKN

-16 GLLYQI
+16 GLLYQV
-22 IPNKSFSN
+22 IPNNSWSN

-43 SVYKIALNDA
+43 SVYKIALNDK
-53 LPEELKEWLKTIE
+53 LPEELKEWLLCVE
-66 FCHIK
+66 LCHIK

-77 KQTLDFRFSAP
+77 KQTLDYRFSAP
-88 KIKAVYNRLKPL
+88 KIRAVYDRLKPL

-219 GAASSGGGADDMN
+219 GASSSNGGAEDQN

-247 NQQGGQNGQKG
+247 NQHGGQNGQKG
-258 GQSGQQNQ
+258 GQNGQQNQ
-266 QPQNQQGSQNGQNQ
+266 QPQNQQGGQNGQNQ
-280 NGQNQNGQDDQGMGS
+280 DGQDDQGMGS

-319 GSNGSSGKQSNN
+319 GSNNSLGKQSNN
-331 DKSKQTD
+331 DKS
-338 SSSKGSGKGGSD
+338 
-350 DKSEQDGQS
+350 EQDGQS
-359 GGGSSDAQKEGVDN
+359 SGGSSDGQEGVDN
-373 EQNQSGGGSSNDKTA
+373 EQNQASGGNSSDKTA
-388 GEDKNSDG
+388 SEDKDSDG

-402 GSQEEVED
+402 GSQEEVGD
-410 AGTQDESRSGGS
+410 AGTQDESRSGS
-422 SSNDD
+422 SSSDSD
-427 KGNSDDA
+427 KGDSDDA
-434 DGENQAGGSGTSD
+434 DGENQAGGSRSSD
-447 EDNGEDGSESE
+447 EDNEEDGSESE
-458 SSNSGDAASDD
+458 SSDSGATTSDNAEDGEDNSG
-469 NENGEDTSGEA
+469 ETSGE
-480 SGKEGSETADGEPS
+480 EGSETTDGDGKSS
-494 DDGSEGSDSDAS
+494 DDGSEGSNNDAS
-506 DAEDGSGERR
+506 DTKEDGGERR

-522 LDELI
+522 LEELI

-542 EIKDEQEAD
+542 EIKDEQQAD
-551 SNSLKGYSRD
+551 SDSLKGYSRD

-614 CGDVLTPRYREQTT
+614 CGNVLTPRYREQTT

-635 VILDVSG
+635 VVLDVSG

-666 CKIVMWDTGLR
+666 CKIIMWDTDLR
-677 AIYDSGDDI
+677 AVYDSGDDI

-695 IGAGIDYVRKN
+695 IGKGIDYVRKN

-741 SSMDVIEHY
+741 SSMDVIQRY

>member
-1 MNLPAIKD
+1 MKFQKED
-9 EMDEYAK
+9 ELKEYAK

-22 IPNKSFSN
+22 IPNDSWSN

-43 SVYKIALNDA
+43 SVYKIALNDK
-53 LPEELKEWLKTIE
+53 LPEELKDHLFCIE
-66 FCHIK
+66 LAHIR

-88 KIKAVYNRLKPL
+88 KIKAVYNKLKPL

-113 IFEDYIFKMLRDWEV
+113 IFEDYVFKMLRDWEV
-128 FTNDFTEDE
+128 FTNDFTEEE

-148 CIIDGQPVVHLLP
+148 CIIDGQPVIHLLP

-172 NEYLL
+172 NEYLI

-219 GAASSGGGADDMN
+219 GATSGGGGADDIN

-247 NQQGGQNGQKG
+247 NQQGSQNGQNGQKG

-266 QPQNQQGSQNGQNQ
+266 QPQNQQSNQ

-314 KDSNG
+314 KDSDE
-319 GSNGSSGKQSNN
+319 GSNSSSGKQSNN
-331 DKSKQTD
+331 DKS
-338 SSSKGSGKGGSD
+338 
-350 DKSEQDGQS
+350 EQDGQS
-359 GGGSSDAQKEGVDN
+359 DGGSSD
-373 EQNQSGGGSSNDKTA
+373 
-388 GEDKNSDG
+388 
-396 DTSGGS
+396 
-402 GSQEEVED
+402 SQEEIGD
-410 AGTQDESRSGGS
+410 DGNKDESRSGGS
-422 SSNDD
+422 SSGSD
-427 KGNSDDA
+427 KGDSDDA
-434 DGENQAGGSGTSD
+434 DGENQASGSGTSD
-447 EDNGEDGSESE
+447 EDNGDDGSESE
-458 SSNSGDAASDD
+458 SSNSGKSSSDNAGD
-469 NENGEDTSGEA
+469 SENDSGEV
-480 SGKEGSETADGEPS
+480 SGEEGTENDSETADGEPRG
-494 DDGSEGSDSDAS
+494 DECEGSDGDTSVSNGND
-506 DAEDGSGERR
+506 GERK

-527 KQFVQKAVSDYQKML
+527 KQFIQKAVSDYQKML

-561 SGGGAGNGTVLV
+561 GGGGAGNGTVLV

-614 CGDVLTPRYREQTT
+614 CGDVLSPRYREQTT

-635 VILDVSG
+635 VVLDVSG

-720 CEDDLED
+720 CEDRLED

-741 SSMDVIEHY
+741 SSMDVIKNY
-750 TGSLFNEFV
+750 TGSLFDEFV

>member
-1 MNLPAIKD
+1 MKFQKED
-9 EMDEYAK
+9 ELKEYAK

-22 IPNKSFSN
+22 IPNDSWSN

-43 SVYKIALNDA
+43 SVYKIALNDK
-53 LPEELKEWLKTIE
+53 LPEELKDHLFCIE
-66 FCHIK
+66 LAHIR

-88 KIKAVYNRLKPL
+88 KIKAVYNKLKPL

-113 IFEDYIFKMLRDWEV
+113 IFEDYVFKMLRDWEV
-128 FTNDFTEDE
+128 FTNDFTEEE

-148 CIIDGQPVVHLLP
+148 CIIDGQPVIHLLP

-172 NEYLL
+172 NEYLI

-219 GAASSGGGADDMN
+219 GAASSGGGADDIN

-237 RERPKKNPPQ
+237 CERPKKNPPQ
-247 NQQGGQNGQKG
+247 NQQSGQSGQNGQKS

-266 QPQNQQGSQNGQNQ
+266 QPQNQQGNQNSQNQ
-280 NGQNQNGQDDQGMGS
+280 NGQNDQGMGS

-314 KDSNG
+314 KDSDG

-331 DKSKQTD
+331 DKSEQTD
-338 SSSKGSGKGGSD
+338 TSSKGSGKGDAD
-350 DKSEQDGQS
+350 DRSEQDGQS
-359 GGGSSDAQKEGVDN
+359 GGGSSD
-373 EQNQSGGGSSNDKTA
+373 
-388 GEDKNSDG
+388 
-396 DTSGGS
+396 
-402 GSQEEVED
+402 SQEEIRD
-410 AGTQDESRSGGS
+410 DGNKDESRSGGS
-422 SSNDD
+422 SGSD
-427 KGNSDDA
+427 KGDSDDA
-434 DGENQAGGSGTSD
+434 DGENQASGSGTSD
-447 EDNGEDGSESE
+447 EDNGDDSSESE
-458 SSNSGDAASDD
+458 SSNSRKSSPD
-469 NENGEDTSGEA
+469 NTEDSEND
-480 SGKEGSETADGEPS
+480 SGKTGGEEGTERDSETADGEPS
-494 DDGSEGSDSDAS
+494 GDGSEGSDGDTSAS
-506 DAEDGSGERR
+506 DGNDGERK

-527 KQFVQKAVSDYQKML
+527 KQFIQKAVSDYQKML

-561 SGGGAGNGTVLV
+561 GGGGAGNGTVLV

-614 CGDVLTPRYREQTT
+614 CGDVLSPRYREQTT

-635 VILDVSG
+635 VVLDVSG

-720 CEDDLED
+720 CEDRLED
-727 WSLEGFEQPYLVCW
+727 WSLEGFDQPYLVCW
-741 SSMDVIEHY
+741 SSMDVIKNY

>member
-1 MNLPAIKD
+1 MKFQKED
-9 EMDEYAK
+9 ELKEYAK

-22 IPNKSFSN
+22 IPNDSWSN

-43 SVYKIALNDA
+43 SVYKIALNDK
-53 LPEELKEWLKTIE
+53 LPEELKDHLFCIE
-66 FCHIK
+66 LAHIR

-88 KIKAVYNRLKPL
+88 KIKAVYNKLKPL

-113 IFEDYIFKMLRDWEV
+113 IFEDYVFKMLRDWEV
-128 FTNDFTEDE
+128 FTNDFTEEE

-148 CIIDGQPVVHLLP
+148 CIIDGQPVIHLLP

-172 NEYLL
+172 NEYLI

-219 GAASSGGGADDMN
+219 GATSGGGGADDIN

-247 NQQGGQNGQKG
+247 NQQGSQNGQNGQKG

-266 QPQNQQGSQNGQNQ
+266 QPQNQQSSQNGQNQ

-314 KDSNG
+314 KDSDE
-319 GSNGSSGKQSNN
+319 GSNSSSGKQSNN
-331 DKSKQTD
+331 DKS
-338 SSSKGSGKGGSD
+338 
-350 DKSEQDGQS
+350 EQDGQS
-359 GGGSSDAQKEGVDN
+359 DGGSSD
-373 EQNQSGGGSSNDKTA
+373 
-388 GEDKNSDG
+388 
-396 DTSGGS
+396 
-402 GSQEEVED
+402 SQEEIGD
-410 AGTQDESRSGGS
+410 DGNKDESRSGGS
-422 SSNDD
+422 SSGSD
-427 KGNSDDA
+427 KGDSDDA
-434 DGENQAGGSGTSD
+434 DGENQASGSGTSD
-447 EDNGEDGSESE
+447 EDNGDDGSESE
-458 SSNSGDAASDD
+458 SSNSGKSSSDNAGD
-469 NENGEDTSGEA
+469 SENDSGEV
-480 SGKEGSETADGEPS
+480 SGEEGTENDSETADGEPRG
-494 DDGSEGSDSDAS
+494 DECEGSDGDTSVSNGND
-506 DAEDGSGERR
+506 GERK

-527 KQFVQKAVSDYQKML
+527 KQFIQKAFSDYQKML

-561 SGGGAGNGTVLV
+561 GGGGAGNGTVLV

-614 CGDVLTPRYREQTT
+614 CGDVLSPRYREQTT

-635 VILDVSG
+635 VVLDVSG

-720 CEDDLED
+720 CEDRLED

-741 SSMDVIEHY
+741 SSMDVIKNY
-750 TGSLFNEFV
+750 TGSLFDEFV